1 MGGSKEKLMKA
12 INFKIEKKLPNSL
25 GRAGV
30 INTPHGEILTPSFVV
45 VGTKATVKSI
55 LPEDLKENNIQVVL
69 ANTYHL
75 YLQPGDELIKEA
87 GGLHKFMNWNGPMM
101 TDSGGFQ
108 VFSLG
113 VAYGK
118 ELSKVVSIT
127 DPSLLIPERSS
138 AEDGIPRLATI
149 GNDGVSFR
157 SHIDGSL
164 HYITPEKSIEIQHN
178 LGADII
184 FAFDEC
190 TSPTENDRYQE
201 EALSRTHNWA
211 KRSLE
216 EHKKREEGKVFPP
229 PLTKGRTE
237 EGFLINSPLPDPLLS
252 KERGNSLPQALFGI
266 VQGGRSEEL
275 RKKSARILSEMKIE
289 NGMDPVTG
297 EARFTG
303 FDGFGIGGSFAKED
317 MANACRWVNEILPEE
332 KPRHLL
338 GIGEPEDLFM
348 GVENGV
354 DLFDCVGPTR
364 IARNG
369 ALFTKNGK
377 INIMNARFVKDF
389 SPIDEGCECTTCK
402 NYTRAYLSHLF
413 RAKEMLGATLASIH
427 NTYFITN
434 LVSRM
439 RKAILDNNFLE
450 FKKEFLKN
458 YVK

>member
-1 MGGSKEKLMKA
+1 MGTSKKRLMKA
-12 INFKIEKKLPNSL
+12 IDFKIEKKIPNFL
-25 GRAGV
+25 GRAG
-30 INTPHGEILTPSFVV
+30 ILKTPHGDIETPSFVV
-45 VGTKATVKSI
+45 VGTKATVKS
-55 LPEDLKENNIQVVL
+55 LTTEHLKEIGTPVIL

-75 YLQPGDELIKEA
+75 YLQPGDELVRDA
-87 GGLHKFMNWNGPMM
+87 GGIHKFMNWNGPIM

-118 ELSKVVSIT
+118 EISKVVSIT

-138 AEDGIPRLATI
+138 VDDGIPRLVTI

-190 TSPTENDRYQE
+190 TSPTENDKYQD
-201 EALSRTHNWA
+201 EALSRTHAWA

-216 EHKKREEGKVFPP
+216 EHKKREMGKQEYP
-229 PLTKGRTE
+229 
-237 EGFLINSPLPDPLLS
+237 NSS
-252 KERGNSLPQALFGI
+252 RFTRESGAYTTQNSHIPVSPLPQALFGI

-275 RKKSARILSEMKIE
+275 RKKSAKIIGEM
-289 NGMDPVTG
+289 D
-297 EARFTG
+297 

-317 MANACRWVNEILPEE
+317 MSSSVKWVNEVLPEE

-354 DLFDCVGPTR
+354 DLFDCVSPTR

-369 ALFTKNGK
+369 SLYTKNGK
-377 INIMNARFVKDF
+377 INITNAKFVKDF
-389 SPIDEGCECTTCK
+389 NPIDEGCRCYTCL

-427 NTYFITN
+427 NVYFITK
-434 LVSRM
+434 LVANM
-439 RKAILDNNFLE
+439 RQAILDDKFFE
-450 FKKEFLKN
+450 FKKEFLEK
-458 YVK
+458 YAK

>member
-1 MGGSKEKLMKA
+1 MKA
-12 INFKIEKKLPNSL
+12 IDFKIEKKIPNFL
-25 GRAGV
+25 GRAG
-30 INTPHGEILTPSFVV
+30 ILKTPHGDIKTPSFVV
-45 VGTKATVKSI
+45 VGTKATVKS
-55 LPEDLKENNIQVVL
+55 LTTEQLKELGTPVIM

-75 YLQPGDELIKEA
+75 YLQPGDEFIKEA
-87 GGLHKFMNWNGPMM
+87 GGIHKFMNWDGPIM

-113 VAYGK
+113 VAYGLK
-118 ELSKVVSIT
+118 LSKVGQFGRSSDDT
-127 DPSLLIPERSS
+127 DDLGKEILPLLIPERSS
-138 AEDGIPRLATI
+138 ADDGVPRLVTI

-190 TSPTENDRYQE
+190 TSPTENEKYQE
-201 EALSRTHNWA
+201 EALSRTHAWA

-216 EHKKREEGKVFPP
+216 EHKKRELLKETSPAILFERSSDEG
-229 PLTKGRTE
+229 GR
-237 EGFLINSPLPDPLLS
+237 GARPFQ
-252 KERGNSLPQALFGI
+252 KEQQAPSQNTFPQALFGI

-275 RKKSARILSEMKIE
+275 RKKSAKIISEM
-289 NGMDPVTG
+289 D
-297 EARFTG
+297 

-317 MANACRWVNEILPEE
+317 MSSAVKWVNEILPEE

-354 DLFDCVGPTR
+354 DLFDCVSPTR

-369 ALFTKNGK
+369 SLYTKNGK
-377 INIMNARFVKDF
+377 INITNAKFVKDF
-389 SPIDEGCECTTCK
+389 GPINEGCKCNTCM

-413 RAKEMLGATLASIH
+413 RVKEMLGATLASIH
-427 NTYFITN
+427 NVYFITK
-434 LVSRM
+434 LVSDM
-439 RKAILDNNFLE
+439 RQAILSDTFY
-450 FKKEFLKN
+450 KYKENFLKN
-458 YVK
+458 YKSR